1 VKDKLV
7 RILAEILESN
17 PLLEMAVSRYKTK
30 EKIGELADPLGN
42 EILKLYLFQHSRNQ
56 NHWGSEVR
64 GYLRA
69 IIKKKPKG
77 GKFSSKD
84 YMEMLWEGPFE
95 TQEEVKDYVLDLYDG
110 KYPSYNPSNYY
121 NIENKED
128 LKRLYNNLKQ
138 TYIEICQDLVDGKLQ
153 NIENYIKYD

>member
-64 GYLRA
+64 GYLRT

-84 YMEMLWEGPFE
+84 YIFYNMHYLIVYDVQSVFLSIY
-95 TQEEVKDYVLDLYDG
+95 KYVLYFFLFLLEL
-110 KYPSYNPSNYY
+110 
-121 NIENKED
+121 IV
-128 LKRLYNNLKQ
+128 LKNN
-138 TYIEICQDLVDGKLQ
+138 
-153 NIENYIKYD
+153 